1 MNYDVLIGNVWK
13 LFLESHPGTGSYQFE
28 LLVPSIPPNICS
40 LNADAQ
46 VFCASTFKGYVLAQ
60 CVRMME
66 AKLLRLDDKLTI
78 TDDNKS
84 PGGHYWNYVP
94 GTQVSVGQALNEMIH
109 HSDNT
114 ATDML
119 LAKVTPKAVRDLLA
133 QHSIGGVII
142 PNSTRAFVIEC
153 FGLGPDRGADT
164 TREIAACI
172 DHGTVK
178 NSPYG
183 DKVTQRM
190 VSPAASLS
198 RFYGST
204 AYPTAGW
211 FETPEGW
218 DLFQHVLATTPAGMM
233 LMVGT
238 PHADVVF
245 FKGGSLDL
253 QPYNVAAGA
262 GRMVLRK
269 PGKPDWY
276 VNFACIFNG
285 STRCDHPELLT
296 DFQGTLGTML
306 RIYAD
311 SY

>member
-1 MNYDVLIGNVWK
+1 MNYEALIGNVWK

-28 LLVPSIPPNICS
+28 LLQPTTPPNICS

-60 CVRMME
+60 CVRAIE
-66 AKLLRLDDKLTI
+66 AKLLRLDDQLTI

-94 GTQVSVGQALNEMIH
+94 GTEVSVGQAMNEMIH

-119 LAKVTPKAVRDLLA
+119 LAKVTPRAVRDLLA
-133 QHSIGGVII
+133 RHSIGDVNI
-142 PNSTRAFVIEC
+142 PDSTRAFVIEC
-153 FGLGPDRGADT
+153 FGLGPDRGAAT
-164 TREIAACI
+164 TREIAECI
-172 DHGTVK
+172 KSGTVK
-178 NSPYG
+178 HSPYTAG
-183 DKVTQRM
+183 QRM
-190 VSPAASLS
+190 ASPAASL
-198 RFYGST
+198 RLFYGST
-204 AYPTAGW
+204 ALSTAGW
-211 FETPEGW
+211 FETPAGR
-218 DLFQHVLATTPAGMM
+218 DLFQHVLATTPAGML
-233 LMVGT
+233 LMAGT
-238 PHADVVF
+238 PNADVVF

-285 STRCDHPELLT
+285 STRCDHPELLN

-306 RIYAD
+306 RLYAD